1 MPCVDDLKNVF
12 CTPEALVLE
21 WSNGER
27 SEFPSLWLRDN
38 CPLDRDSGNGQRLI
52 DITDLPSDPK
62 ICSASAG
69 ERSVLVHWENETQP
83 ASFDF
88 AWLRDNSPGT
98 RPLSTPPGVK
108 TWLEGSKLDAAKDFA
123 WTTFSEFRGNSSS
136 RFNWMG
142 RLVQDGIAFLSG
154 VPCAEHAVLEAAQ
167 YMGIVSETNYGRV
180 FDVRFVPRPENLA
193 DSDRGLGLHTHNPY
207 RDPVPGFQTLHF
219 LIAAAEGG
227 ENLFAD
233 GFAIAEYLRDA
244 EPVLFERLTGT
255 PVTFAFRSKD
265 AELCSE
271 KPLIQ
276 LSHRGE
282 VRGVHY
288 NNRSI
293 APLLLASAEIPLFYI
308 AYRRFA
314 ALLRDARFQ
323 LKIKLKDG
331 DLVAFDNQR
340 ILHGRTGFC
349 ASRHAR
355 HLQGCYL
362 TRDSVLSQVAVLG
375 RKVGLQARCTSEE
388 MR

>member
-1 MPCVDDLKNVF
+1 MQCVNDLKDVF
-12 CTPEALVLE
+12 WTPEALMLE
-21 WSNGER
+21 WSDGER

-38 CPLDRDSGNGQRLI
+38 CPLNRDSGNGQRLI

-62 ICSASAG
+62 IRSASTGNG
-69 ERSVLVHWENETQP
+69 ERSLLVHWENETRP
-83 ASFDF
+83 ALFDL

-98 RPLSTPPGVK
+98 RPLSTEPGVK
-108 TWLEGSKLDAAKDFA
+108 TWLQGSQLEAAKDFA
-123 WTTFSEFRGNSSS
+123 WTAFPEFRGNPSTRLS
-136 RFNWMG
+136 WMTG
-142 RLVQDGIAFLSG
+142 LIQDGIAFLSG
-154 VPCAEHAVLEAAQ
+154 VPCVEHGILEAAQ

-180 FDVRFVPRPENLA
+180 FDVRFVPQPENLA
-193 DSDRGLGLHTHNPY
+193 DSDRGLGLHTDNPY

-219 LIAAAEGG
+219 LIAAPQGG

-233 GFAIAEYLRDA
+233 GFAIAEHLRDT

-255 PVTFAFRSKD
+255 PVTFSFRSKD
-265 AELCSE
+265 ADLCSE

-276 LSHRGE
+276 LSHRRD
-282 VRGVHY
+282 VRAVHY

-293 APLLLASAEIPLFYI
+293 APLRLASAEIPLFYT

-314 ALLRDARFQ
+314 ALLRDATFQ
-323 LKIKLKDG
+323 LKIKLNDG

-362 TRDSVLSQVAVLG
+362 TRDSVLSQLAVG
-375 RKVGLQARCTSEE
+375 RKVPLQARTA
-388 MR
+388 